1 MVQANVQE
9 VVQEHVSLLDL
20 MTYLKYVYKVINTID
35 DILSDM
41 LLINNSQKGYNIME
55 SVIFFV

>member
-9 VVQEHVSLLDL
+9 VVQEHVGLFDL